1 MPILRALLQRGAV
14 PALSAGLPAPV
25 VVAAFDFD
33 GTLTRRDTLLPFLY
47 QGLGCVRF
55 GWLMVQ
61 CSPWLMGFALRLLPN
76 HAAKRRL
83 LHLALAGRPVLEV
96 GGWTTGL
103 LATLPSRLR
112 PDALAQLTAHQRA
125 GHRCIMVSASPDVY
139 LQRVAQHLGFDA
151 LICTEM
157 AMERGVLTGRLRTP
171 NCHGEQKVVRL
182 TQWLAGQGLLR
193 DCITL
198 HAYGDTSGDKPMLR
212 LADHAWYR
220 GKPWPHR
227 RA

>member
-1 MPILRALLQRGAV
+1 M
-14 PALSAGLPAPV
+14 SAGLPAPV

-33 GTLTRRDTLLPFLY
+33 GTLTQRDTLLPYLY
-47 QGLGCVRF
+47 QGLGWARF
-55 GWLMVQ
+55 GWVMVR
-61 CSPWLMGFALRLLPN
+61 CSPWLLGFALRVLPN
-76 HAAKRRL
+76 HVAKCRL
-83 LHLALAGRPVLEV
+83 LHLAFAGRSVLEV
-96 GGWTTGL
+96 DGWTTGWM
-103 LATLPSRLR
+103 ATLPSQLR
-112 PDALAQLTAHQRA
+112 PDALAQLTAHLRA
-125 GHRCIMVSASPDVY
+125 GHRCVMVSASPDVY
-139 LQRVAQHLGFDA
+139 LQSVAQRLGFDA

-157 AMERGVLTGRLRTP
+157 AMHHGMLTGRLRTL
-171 NCHGEQKVVRL
+171 NCYGEQKVVRL
-182 TQWLAGQGLLR
+182 TQWLAAQGLLR